1 MTDSTPE
8 ARPVTVT
15 LDLTND
21 DVYAVLVGSLRE
33 AVRAATARAD
43 QEGESYAPDAEWAE
57 EQERLAQIAH
67 DLVRDIEKQRDQQL
81 VAASTDRP

>member
-1 MTDSTPE
+1 MTDSNPE
-8 ARPVTVT
+8 VRPVTVT
-15 LDLTND
+15 LDLTN

-33 AVRAATARAD
+33 AARAATARAD

-81 VAASTDRP
+81 AAASTDRP

>member
-1 MTDSTPE
+1 MTNGTPE
-8 ARPVTVT
+8 SRPVTVT

-21 DVYAVLVGSLRE
+21 DVCAVLVSSLRE
-33 AVRAATARAD
+33 AARAATARAD

-67 DLVRDIEKQRDQQL
+67 DLVQDIENQRAHQL
-81 VAASTDRP
+81 AVASTDRP

>member
-8 ARPVTVT
+8 VRPVTVT

-21 DVYAVLVGSLRE
+21 AVHAVLVGSLRE
-33 AVRAATARAD
+33 AARAATARAD

-57 EQERLAQIAH
+57 EQERLAQIAL
-67 DLVRDIEKQRDQQL
+67 DLVQSIEEQRHEPLDT
-81 VAASTDRP
+81 ASTDRP

>member
-21 DVYAVLVGSLRE
+21 IYAVLVGSLRE
-33 AVRAATARAD
+33 AARAATARAD
-43 QEGESYAPDAEWAE
+43 QEGESYAPDADWAE

-67 DLVRDIEKQRDQQL
+67 DLVRDIEKQRDLQL
-81 VAASTDRP
+81 AATSTDRP

>member
-1 MTDSTPE
+1 MTDSNAE
-8 ARPVTVT
+8 VRPVTVT
-15 LDLTND
+15 LDLTK

-33 AVRAATARAD
+33 AARAATARAD
-43 QEGESYAPDAEWAE
+43 QEGESYAPDADWAE

-81 VAASTDRP
+81 AAASTDRP

>member
-8 ARPVTVT
+8 ARPATVT

-21 DVYAVLVGSLRE
+21 AYAVLVGSLRE
-33 AVRAATARAD
+33 AARAATARAD

-57 EQERLAQIAH
+57 EQERLAQIAQ
-67 DLVRDIEKQRDQQL
+67 DLVQDIEKQRDHQL